1 MNSYQ
6 SKCREDQLQ
15 KLRVPEF
22 SIYDSP
28 VIHNNAELSKKS

>member
-15 KLRVPEF
+15 KLHVPEF

-28 VIHNNAELSKKS
+28 VIHNNAEVFKKS